1 MTTTPPPRQQQP
13 RPPRQGPRP
22 LALHL
27 AMSAGA
33 LISSPLGL
41 PFLSGGSPIWKG
53 AALTARAQRLHA
65 DLAAALL
72 AAAPAASDPASD
84 DGAARAETARADW
97 VAAVERE
104 ARHRL
109 DRLLT
114 GLERYRRSPHRRDIQ
129 DPPAVWGR
137 GNSRLLAY
145 ADSGIPVLFVPS
157 LVNRGYILDLSARR
171 SLLRWLA
178 DRGFRPFLLDWGAV
192 GPVERGYHLDD
203 YVSQRL
209 MGAVAAIRTL
219 VPDRR
224 PALVGY
230 CMGGTLAVAAAQA
243 LGDQVTALALLAAPW
258 DFHADDAAAAR
269 RTAACLP
276 LLEPALTLLGELPV
290 DLLQSLFA
298 GIAPQLA
305 LQKFTHFASLHP
317 DGEEAASFVMLE
329 DWLNDGLPLAA
340 PVARACL
347 EGWYGRNDPGLGRW
361 RVGGRVVDPAALRL
375 PTLAV
380 IPARDRI
387 VPPGSA
393 TALIDA
399 IPGGVRLTP
408 ALGHIGMI
416 VSGAAPAAV
425 WEPLA
430 DWLGMSAG

>member
-1 MTTTPPPRQQQP
+1 MTAPQPPRQPHPP
-13 RPPRQGPRP
+13 REPRQGPRP

-33 LISSPLGL
+33 LISSPIGL
-41 PFLSGGSPIWKG
+41 PFLNGGSPIWKG

-65 DLAAALL
+65 DLAAALAAQEAPESPPAAGKGDAAQASW
-72 AAAPAASDPASD
+72 AAAVD
-84 DGAARAETARADW
+84 
-97 VAAVERE
+97 RE
-104 ARHRL
+104 ARRRL
-109 DRLLT
+109 DMLLT
-114 GLERYRRSPHRRDIQ
+114 GLERYRRSPHHRDVQ
-129 DPPAVWGR
+129 DPPAVWTC

-145 ADSGIPVLFVPS
+145 ADGGIPVLFVPS

-178 DRGFRPFLLDWGAV
+178 RRGFRPFLLDWGAV
-192 GPVERGYHLDD
+192 GPVERGYRLDD
-203 YVSQRL
+203 YVRHRL
-209 MGAVAAIRTL
+209 VAAIAAVRAL
-219 VPDRR
+219 APERR

-230 CMGGTLAVAAAQA
+230 CMGGTLAVAAAQT
-243 LGDQVTALALLAAPW
+243 LGEQVSALALLASPW

-298 GIAPQLA
+298 SIAPQLA
-305 LQKFTHFASLHP
+305 LQKFTHFAHMPP

-340 PVARACL
+340 PVARECL
-347 EGWYGRNDPGLGRW
+347 EGWYGRNDPGRGRW
-361 RVGGRVVDPAALRL
+361 RIGGRVVDPAALRL
-375 PTLAV
+375 PALAV

-399 IPGGVRLTP
+399 VPGGVRLKP

-416 VSGAAPAAV
+416 VSGEAPTAV
-425 WEPLA
+425 WAPLA
-430 DWLGMSAG
+430 DWLESVSG